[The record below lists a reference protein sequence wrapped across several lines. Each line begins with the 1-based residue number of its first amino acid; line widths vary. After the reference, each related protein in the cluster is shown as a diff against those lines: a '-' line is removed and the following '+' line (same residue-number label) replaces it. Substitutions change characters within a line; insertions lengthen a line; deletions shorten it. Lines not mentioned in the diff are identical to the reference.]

1 MLEALGDSFGRN
13 GYLFKGSSGKL
24 ISENTILFALA
35 RLGYKKRMTGHGF
48 RGLAS
53 TVLHESGFEHLH
65 IERQLGHQD
74 RDEVSSAYNHA
85 EFLTQR
91 EKMMQWWGDFLHNSL
106 QKYRQKTLKI
116 VA

>member
-1 MLEALGDSFGRN
+1 
-13 GYLFKGSSGKL
+13 
-24 ISENTILFALA
+24 
-35 RLGYKKRMTGHGF
+35 MTGHGF

-53 TVLHESGFEHLH
+53 TVLHESGCEHLH

-106 QKYRQKTLKI
+106 QEYRQKTLKI